1 MLSAILCTML
11 MMPLVSPSS
20 HHCHRGSVLLITAE
34 TAWCSPGSGEVG
46 VNVSFLF
53 VLYFSRKI
61 LIIVKQCCLRLTL
74 LLIIL
79 YNRSSSLYIHT
90 YILLICSHRQRV
102 KNTCRDLTRIDSPSS
117 PNHKIQSH
125 ILRWIFSQK
134 GYQSRIPIRIFDAS
148 YWLSRLVQICLKP
161 RNEHN
166 MASSWDLCYKLLTEL
181 QLKQDEEWINWD

>member
-1 MLSAILCTML
+1 MLSAILWAML

-20 HHCHRGSVLLITAE
+20 HHCHRSSVLLITAE
-34 TAWCSPGSGEVG
+34 PAWCSIGSGEVG
-46 VNVSFLF
+46 VNVSLLF

-61 LIIVKQCCLRLTL
+61 LIIVKWFCLQLTL

-79 YNRSSSLYIHT
+79 YNRSSSLYLHT
-90 YILLICSHRQRV
+90 YIFLICSHRQRE
-102 KNTCRDLTRIDSPSS
+102 NRCRDLTRIDSLSS

-134 GYQSRIPIRIFDAS
+134 CYQSRIPIRIFYTS

-166 MASSWDLCYKLLTEL
+166 MASSWDLCYKLLT
-181 QLKQDEEWINWD
+181 